1 MVSDVHNIEVLL
13 LIKVLHQGHTTDDA
27 SGEDELFSMASA
39 DTMESQFDLLDMSW
53 TYGCIKW
60 LNLINAVRIL
70 GNRNGE
76 YKKEPSKK
84 MPPCGAH
91 NNAVASL

>member
-1 MVSDVHNIEVLL
+1 MVSDIHNIEVLL
-13 LIKVLHQGHTTDDA
+13 LIKVLHQGHTMDDA
-27 SGEDELFSMASA
+27 SGKDELFSMASA
-39 DTMESQFDLLDMSW
+39 DTMESQFDLLDTSW

-60 LNLINAVRIL
+60 LNLTNAVRIL

-76 YKKEPSKK
+76 YKKEPGNK

-91 NNAVASL
+91 NNAIVSL